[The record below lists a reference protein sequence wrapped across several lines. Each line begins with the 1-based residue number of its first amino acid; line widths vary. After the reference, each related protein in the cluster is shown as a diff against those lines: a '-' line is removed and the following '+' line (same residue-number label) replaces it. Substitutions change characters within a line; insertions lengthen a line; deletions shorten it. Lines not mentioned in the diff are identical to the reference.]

1 MPRKPGQEIME
12 CRRTTLEGAG
22 DAEPGDFVALNSD
35 GQVTRT
41 DGTDNPKVTGV
52 LSDSKSNEG
61 GHEAGEKVSVIFGG
75 ICVANVTDGV
85 VTGNGIGP
93 SATQGT
99 GTTGGSDGEALSDA
113 GGEFLGPI
121 PAGSAAVNLDGDGGN

>member
-12 CRRTTLEGAG
+12 CRRTTLVG
-22 DAEPGDFVALNSD
+22 DGSASPGDFVALTSD
-35 GQVTRT
+35 GQVTRS

-61 GHEAGEKVSVIFGG
+61 GHEAGDVVSVIIGG
-75 ICVANVTDGV
+75 ICVATVTDGV
-85 VTGNGIGP
+85 VTGDGIGP
-93 SATQGT
+93 SPTQGT
-99 GTTGGSDGEALSDA
+99 GTTGGSDAEAFSNA

-121 PAGSAAVNLDGDGGN
+121 PDGTAAVNLDGDGGN